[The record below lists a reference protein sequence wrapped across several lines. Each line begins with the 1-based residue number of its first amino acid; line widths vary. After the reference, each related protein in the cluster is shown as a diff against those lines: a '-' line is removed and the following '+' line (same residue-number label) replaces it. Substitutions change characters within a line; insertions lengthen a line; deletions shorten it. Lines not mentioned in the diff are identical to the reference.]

1 MNAALLAALAQQ
13 HADVEAI
20 VGIIGW
26 QNIWKIVP
34 HAEAIFAAYEK
45 NVANAP
51 NSPGVQPGGA
61 TG

>member
-1 MNAALLAALAQQ
+1 MNPALLAALAQQ

-26 QNIWKIVP
+26 QNIWKIIP
-34 HAEAIFAAYEK
+34 HAEAILAAYQR

-51 NSPGVQPGGA
+51 NSPGLQAGGA

>member
-1 MNAALLAALAQQ
+1 MNPSLLAALAQQ

-26 QNIWKIVP
+26 ENIWKIIP
-34 HAEAIFAAYEK
+34 HAEAIFAAYQK

-51 NSPGVQPGGA
+51 NSPGMQAGGA
-61 TG
+61 IG